1 MEGVEGVEA
10 DVATAEGRR
19 ALVDAVARAGGLDI
33 LVNNVGTNIR
43 QRTADLS
50 DDDYATVL
58 RTNLESV
65 WSGAAFPD
73 ARRGVAVLESVE
85 DGS

>member
-1 MEGVEGVEA
+1 M
-10 DVATAEGRR
+10 
-19 ALVDAVARAGGLDI
+19 DAVARAGGLDI

-58 RTNLESV
+58 RTNLESA
-65 WSGAAFPD
+65 WRGAACPD
-73 ARRGVAVLESVE
+73 ARRGSAVLC
-85 DGS
+85 